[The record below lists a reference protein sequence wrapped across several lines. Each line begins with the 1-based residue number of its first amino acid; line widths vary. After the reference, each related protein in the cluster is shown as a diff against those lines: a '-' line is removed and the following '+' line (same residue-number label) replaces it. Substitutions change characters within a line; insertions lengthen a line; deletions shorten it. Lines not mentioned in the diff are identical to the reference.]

1 MKDIYMSDVSEQI
14 RGVSY
19 KPHDVLSD
27 PCDNAIGLL
36 RANNIC
42 DGNINI
48 NDLVYVRKECV
59 SDKQLLRKGDILLC
73 ASSGSKNLVGKAAQ
87 IEKDSKYGFGAFCKV
102 VRPKHIDPLYLG
114 MFFQSNLYRQYISQA
129 SQGANINNI
138 RNEDIATIRL
148 KYHTEQ
154 EQKEI
159 AKKLFNVRNIISKNK
174 EVLNNLDNLTKS
186 RFIEIFGDPVLN
198 TKKLKIVHLSEI
210 AEYFNGLTYKPT
222 DVNSNGTLVLRSSNI
237 QHSRLDFTNVV
248 HVGCSIKDRLYVK
261 NNDILMCSRNG
272 SAKLVGKVALIKNL
286 QEPMTFG
293 AFMMI
298 IRSIYADYL
307 LMYFQMDA
315 FRRQIITGA
324 TTTINQ
330 ITGTMLDKIVLP
342 VPDKQSL
349 EKYITF
355 IQENDKLK
363 LFPR

>member
-1 MKDIYMSDVSEQI
+1 MSYQRKVGEMISKAQVKKCGNRIYPILSMTMHQGLVLQDKRFKKQIASLDKTNYKVVKKHQLVESFPIDEGVIAVQEIIDFGIVSPAYKIWNVNTDIVLPKFLEMALRSPKSINYYKEKLRGSTARRRTIPDEILCEMKINCPPIEDQKSIVKIIYKV
-14 RGVSY
+14 
-19 KPHDVLSD
+19 
-27 PCDNAIGLL
+27 
-36 RANNIC
+36 
-42 DGNINI
+42 
-48 NDLVYVRKECV
+48 
-59 SDKQLLRKGDILLC
+59 
-73 ASSGSKNLVGKAAQ
+73 KNLIQLQK
-87 IEKDSKYGFGAFCKV
+87 
-102 VRPKHIDPLYLG
+102 
-114 MFFQSNLYRQYISQA
+114 
-129 SQGANINNI
+129 NITSFL
-138 RNEDIATIRL
+138 ESLA
-148 KYHTEQ
+148 
-154 EQKEI
+154 
-159 AKKLFNVRNIISKNK
+159 
-174 EVLNNLDNLTKS
+174 KS

>member
-186 RFIEIFGDPVLN
+186 RFVEMFGDPIVN
-198 TKKLKIVHLSEI
+198 TKRLPEQKFEELCFLKAGNTTSAEDIHNVGDKYPYPCYGGNGIRGYVDTFSYEGMYPIIGRQGALCGNVQLTMGKFYATEHAVIVKPITEI
-210 AEYFNGLTYKPT
+210 NVLWFYYLLKYLNLNRYHTGAAQPGLA
-222 DVNSNGTLVLRSSNI
+222 
-237 QHSRLDFTNVV
+237 
-248 HVGCSIKDRLYVK
+248 VK
-261 NNDILMCSRNG
+261 NLNLINIP
-272 SAKLVGKVALIKNL
+272 VARLCDQNK
-286 QEPMTFG
+286 
-293 AFMMI
+293 
-298 IRSIYADYL
+298 YAI
-307 LMYFQMDA
+307 FVQ
-315 FRRQIITGA
+315 QT
-324 TTTINQ
+324 
-330 ITGTMLDKIVLP
+330 
-342 VPDKQSL
+342 
-349 EKYITF
+349 
-355 IQENDKLK
+355 DKLK